1 VRIVSLPVDQ
11 PFSSVIDAL
20 AVTEIAAS
28 KVAALSGGGEG
39 DAGVIVG
46 RLVIGD
52 MMSGRGA
59 HAADRVIIPGKI
71 RAMRAGGPAGWWRLA
86 KNVWRFTLRHRE
98 KPLPTHRSAA
108 PAREAGFVD
117 ARVVPVVAEAAILSA
132 PRPPRPQILRD
143 AADPGRRDRVA
154 LPRLWALVKVG
165 TVTRA

>member
-1 VRIVSLPVDQ
+1 LPVDQ
-11 PFSSVIDAL
+11 PFSSVVDAL

-39 DAGVIVG
+39 D
-46 RLVIGD
+46 
-52 MMSGRGA
+52 
-59 HAADRVIIPGKI
+59 
-71 RAMRAGGPAGWWRLA
+71 AGGPAGWWRLA

-98 KPLPTHRSAA
+98 KPLPTHRWAA

-117 ARVVPVVAEAAILSA
+117 VRVVPVVAEAAILSA